1 MTALGQAMPVTMER
15 PDALRSKFL
24 LRPALAVLAVP
35 AAAVLISASA
45 SAAPATPAAATA
57 RAASTPTARV
67 HPHPLELRHGVKPA
81 GITNSALST
90 TSPAVSSNWSGY
102 VATGDTSTAGFR
114 YVQATF
120 TVPSV
125 NCTTTPDAAMGA
137 WVGLDGVNY
146 NFSGDAASVEQDGIV
161 AECDSGAPSYYA
173 WWENY
178 PQDATEAFT
187 ISPGDAIE
195 ASVYWN
201 ANAPASQR
209 YNYQLT
215 DVTTG
220 ASLNTLQ
227 PCGGSCHIS
236 SAEVITEAPAD
247 ATTGDILPLSDYAI
261 VNYENI
267 AVTDRSGQRAGFT
280 SSGWKNTE
288 VIQENSANQ
297 IVSTPSSLYGGLA
310 FSTDWERAS

>member
-1 MTALGQAMPVTMER
+1 M
-15 PDALRSKFL
+15 RSKL
-24 LRPALAVLAVP
+24 PLRPALAVLAVP
-35 AAAVLISASA
+35 AAALLISASA
-45 SAAPATPAAATA
+45 SAAPATPAAARA
-57 RAASTPTARV
+57 QAASTAATSV
-67 HPHPLELRHGVKPA
+67 HTHPLELLHGVKPA
-81 GITNSALST
+81 GITNSPLST
-90 TSPAVSSNWSGY
+90 TNPAYSSNWSGY
-102 VATGDTSTAGFR
+102 VATGNTSTAGFR

-125 NCTTTPDAAMGA
+125 NCTTTPDAAVGA

-146 NFSGDAASVEQDGIV
+146 NFTGDSPSVEQDGIA
-161 AECDSGAPSYYA
+161 AECDSGTPSYYA
-173 WWENY
+173 WYESY
-178 PQDATEAFT
+178 PSDAVEANIT

-195 ASVYWN
+195 ASVFWN

-209 YNYQLT
+209 YDYQLT

-247 ATTGDILPLSDYAI
+247 ATGAVLPLADYGL
-261 VNYENI
+261 VNYENL

-280 SSGWKNTE
+280 SSDWKNTE